1 MLLLLLLRALCKVVS
16 ITMSPFPC
24 LVISKT
30 VRVFLESF
38 TVDFNVYLVT
48 FLCKVDSGKD
58 LNNLLQVDSNAW
70 TFESTCSRLF
80 KSTTLVVDCSNLLQV
95 DLAF

>member
-1 MLLLLLLRALCKVVS
+1 MS

-95 DLAF
+95 DLTFQLNPNF

>member
-1 MLLLLLLRALCKVVS
+1 MS
-16 ITMSPFPC
+16 ITMSPFPS

-80 KSTTLVVDCSNLLQV
+80 KSTTLVVDCSKLLQV
-95 DLAF
+95 DLTFQLNPKF